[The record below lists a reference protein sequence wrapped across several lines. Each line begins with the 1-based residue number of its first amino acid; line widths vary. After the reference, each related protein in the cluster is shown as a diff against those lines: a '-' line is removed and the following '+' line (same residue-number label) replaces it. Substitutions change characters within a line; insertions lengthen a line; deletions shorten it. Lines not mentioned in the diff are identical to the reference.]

1 MNINNKQ
8 YKIIYWATLAGIVLF
23 GVVLDLVEVVDG
35 IFEACVMMEFYVQY
49 GMIVASLLTV
59 YLALKLIKKN
69 PILRMTLIEA
79 PLLSNIF
86 FYHSFMNTS
95 FLYLA
100 IISLIAYVFVYPAKT
115 MENDNS
121 KL

>member
-1 MNINNKQ
+1 MNNKQ

-100 IISLIAYVFVYPAKT
+100 IIGLIAYVFVYPAKT

>member
-1 MNINNKQ
+1 MNNKQ
-8 YKIIYWATLAGIVLF
+8 YKIIYWAMFAGIVLF